1 MSPFMQMPMQAPM
14 MLPNA
19 MGGAPF
25 MGGSAPYGLAAATQ
39 GAARQGGLLSRL
51 FGGLGGG
58 NVGTSGLTKAAGS
71 SLKFST
77 IIDNSQRILGLTQ
90 QVMPMVR
97 QYGPIIRNLPTMWRI
112 MRSSDDDL
120 SQMANQFDPNAFNM
134 DNNGVNP
141 LSESEIVPSTI
152 AEQPSD
158 LDPAD
163 TNTVNSEVLTDS
175 THRYSDTTKA
185 GIPLP
190 KLYV

>member
-112 MRSSDDDL
+112 TSCL
-120 SQMANQFDPNAFNM
+120 F
-134 DNNGVNP
+134 
-141 LSESEIVPSTI
+141 L
-152 AEQPSD
+152 EQG
-158 LDPAD
+158 
-163 TNTVNSEVLTDS
+163 
-175 THRYSDTTKA
+175 KA
-185 GIPLP
+185 PFR
-190 KLYV
+190 